1 MSPPLTVWQQK
12 SHKRVWNE
20 NLELL
25 MRSAVCLLS
34 AVCLFISNKP
44 LGELETLKLLKAE
57 MFGMTI
63 RIFDVVSCLFIF
75 SYLFTFLK
83 KVT

>member
-1 MSPPLTVWQQK
+1 MLADMALMIQYKFVR
-12 SHKRVWNE
+12 HE
-20 NLELL
+20 NLLIL
-25 MRSAVCLLS
+25 SYSAVCLLS

-63 RIFDVVSCLFIF
+63 RVFDVV
-75 SYLFTFLK
+75 
-83 KVT
+83 